1 MASLYDNF
9 CNHVDKTIFS
19 KDNMG
24 ECVAFIIDQAFI
36 EDFCKK
42 YSTTEKNLMR
52 EVMHNIYRPA
62 YYGHLHIKGIL
73 AIQLYAATK
82 REDSGGI
89 TEKNYRDRLS
99 QVLDW
104 DLNELQSWMSENQ
117 EEYWEKLYRWC
128 SANNFEISRCKP
140 KTGAGRYVQYP
151 VQQAARVFTQKDLK
165 YIAYHFVQNGLQPD
179 EDLNE
184 SDFWRILNRRRILNY
199 VHTNHGRRL
208 IENPEYLPDAY
219 RQIFNY
225 YLRWDGSYIDINRSK
240 SVDGVK
246 KKFFLYLSEEGY
258 LDVRDIEQKRKARFD
273 WDELKQTSLTGLYS
287 FKREQLIL
295 FKRSED
301 YEGYWEETRYLEGR
315 DEGIAIVFQGSSSP
329 YNRSQYTTS
338 HFYGK
343 SPIYTNSRIK
353 IYKFDYSINLSQFY
367 TEKKFFSLEGGLKI
381 GRMCFMEGG
390 APLLIMEKDSK
401 FWIDGEE
408 SPIKPVNGVLPLNF
422 LKAGDHDIKFPNFKK
437 IEFSIRKVQRETR
450 EWDDSYN
457 KWFIDKDNVWWETA
471 ANENGIVGIDYSCIK
486 IEDSDTS
493 DIGILTRWAKFHL
506 TGRAESGERNIA
518 IRILTKK

>member
-1 MASLYDNF
+1 MPSLFEHF
-9 CNHVDKTIFS
+9 CNHVDSTIFA
-19 KDNMG
+19 KENMG
-24 ECVAFIIDQAFI
+24 EMVAFIIDQAFI
-36 EDFCKK
+36 DDFCKK
-42 YSTTEKNLMR
+42 HSVSEKILMR
-52 EVMHNIYRPA
+52 EVMHYIYRPA
-62 YYGHLHIKGIL
+62 SYGHLHVKGIL

-99 QVLDW
+99 LVLDW
-104 DLNELQSWMSENQ
+104 DINDLQSWMSENQ

-128 SANNFEISRCKP
+128 HANDFDIAKCKP

-165 YIAYHFVQNGLQPD
+165 YIAYHFVNHGLQPD
-179 EDLNE
+179 EDLKE
-184 SDFWRILNRRRILNY
+184 SDFWRILSKRSISSY
-199 VHTNHGRRL
+199 VHTNHGKRL
-208 IENPEYLPDAY
+208 IENPEFLTDAY

-225 YLRWDGSYIDINRSK
+225 YLRWDGSYIDINRSRSIDANK
-240 SVDGVK
+240 E
-246 KKFFLYLSEEGY
+246 KFFLYLSEDGY
-258 LDVRDIEQKRKARFD
+258 LDVRDKD
-273 WDELKQTSLTGLYS
+273 LKKKLRLEWKDLKENSLSGLYS
-287 FKREQLIL
+287 FKRERLII

-301 YEGYWEETRYLEGR
+301 YDGYWEETRYLEGR
-315 DEGIAIVFQGSSSP
+315 EEGIAFVFQGNASQ
-329 YNRSQYTTS
+329 YNRSLYTPS
-338 HFYGK
+338 YFYNK
-343 SPIYTNSRIK
+343 NPIFSNNRIK
-353 IYKFDYSINLSQFY
+353 IYKFGYSINFSQFY

-437 IEFSIRKVQRETR
+437 IEFSIKKVQRETR

-486 IEDSDTS
+486 IEDLDTS